1 MKVEKKVFLAKIRH
15 SLRRIEVTVSCLINH
30 KKRIEA
36 KLATAVN
43 YATPITKGM
52 QQGRNGYRVFNQDI
66 QIQSTY
72 LPIRI
77 CLPRMSQYDQF
88 FYGQPMV
95 EPRGIFLFQDTLS
108 LFQYWF
114 NYSYK
119 CMYFEQMNAADL
131 CNWKYYFKYISD
143 ISLDITY

>member
-1 MKVEKKVFLAKIRH
+1 MDKVTWWQFQNTSKEVIWPKNFLNYMHRLKSATFSRLSLNESRKKKTFLAKIRH
-15 SLRRIEVTVSCLINH
+15 AKSKKGQRQVTVSCLINH

-72 LPIRI
+72 VPTYQNMFAKDEPI
-77 CLPRMSQYDQF
+77 
-88 FYGQPMV
+88 
-95 EPRGIFLFQDTLS
+95 
-108 LFQYWF
+108 
-114 NYSYK
+114 
-119 CMYFEQMNAADL
+119 
-131 CNWKYYFKYISD
+131 
-143 ISLDITY
+143 